1 VKTTPGISFLTGA
14 VAEAAKLEA
23 ARREE
28 RQAEGRRRELPF
40 PDAVDPDVLVAEGRL
55 VEITVLAARAVQ
67 DAITARGFLV
77 PVFATPAA
85 GEAMQRL
92 GVEMVIA
99 GAWWA
104 CRRGGFE
111 NGLRQSR
118 ATTCAMPFLV
128 TGPEGAE
135 AWLSYQFAQRPNG
148 QVYGAI
154 FIRDEVNPAVTSSTD
169 GRKEATNARA

>member
-28 RQAEGRRRELPF
+28 RQAVARRRELPF
-40 PDAVDPDVLVAEGRL
+40 PAAVDPDVLVAEGRL
-55 VEITVLAARAVQ
+55 VEITVLAARVVQ
-67 DAITARGFLV
+67 DAIAARGFLV

-85 GEAMQRL
+85 GEVMQRL
-92 GVEMVIA
+92 GVDPVIA

-118 ATTCAMPFLV
+118 GDTRAMPFLV
-128 TGPEGAE
+128 SGPEGAE
-135 AWLSYQFAQRPNG
+135 GWFSYQFAQRPTG
-148 QVYGAI
+148 QVYGVI
-154 FIRDEVNPAVTSSTD
+154 FLRDELNPVVTSSAD
-169 GRKEATNARA
+169 GRKEGKDA